1 MDLVLATRSTH
12 KIKEIRRIL
21 GVVADLRVLDLPE
34 AGVRYDAVEEDLEPY
49 DTFEENAA
57 SKASYF
63 QGITGLPTVADD
75 SGIEIDLLGGA
86 PGVRSKRF
94 APDQGLADLAL
105 DQANNEYL
113 LASLGDAPL
122 AERTGRYVC
131 VAVLNRGDPDD
142 VTVVLIA
149 DGKPPRKL
157 ASAVEKA
164 GGETFSFEAPRAA
177 DLAGRL
183 VAEAERQLWAN
194 VNLKQVLENLAVQ
207 WTLATSRREPF
218 GISLKEET
226 LFP

>member
-1 MDLVLATRSTH
+1 MDIVLATRSTH
-12 KIKEIRRIL
+12 KIREIRRIL
-21 GVVADLRVLDLPE
+21 EGVPDLRVLDLTE
-34 AGVRYDAVEEDLEPY
+34 VGVRYDAAEEDLEPY

-105 DQANNEYL
+105 DRANNEHL

-131 VAVLNRGDPDD
+131 VAVLNRGEPDD
-142 VTVVLIA
+142 VTVVRGEARGLILNA
-149 DGKPPRKL
+149 PQGSGGFGYDPLFFDEELGKTFAEITPE
-157 ASAVEKA
+157 EKNTRSHR
-164 GGETFSFEAPRAA
+164 GRAFRA
-177 DLAGRL
+177 LAGRL
-183 VAEAERQLWAN
+183 VSAPQR
-194 VNLKQVLENLAVQ
+194 
-207 WTLATSRREPF
+207 S
-218 GISLKEET
+218 
-226 LFP
+226 